1 LEFNARL
8 RAIQMQINDNAELF
22 QVMPDFDKWQ
32 DAELLKYI
40 KKGLELFHKEN
51 AIMSYA
57 DAEKRLHYEFVQ
69 GLINEDEYKIMLEG
83 EKSFWGVVSD

>member
-1 LEFNARL
+1 
-8 RAIQMQINDNAELF
+8 MQINDNAELY

-51 AIMSYA
+51 AITNYA
-57 DAEKRLHYEFVQ
+57 DAEKRLHYEYVQ

-83 EKSFWGVVSD
+83 EKSFWGVVSA